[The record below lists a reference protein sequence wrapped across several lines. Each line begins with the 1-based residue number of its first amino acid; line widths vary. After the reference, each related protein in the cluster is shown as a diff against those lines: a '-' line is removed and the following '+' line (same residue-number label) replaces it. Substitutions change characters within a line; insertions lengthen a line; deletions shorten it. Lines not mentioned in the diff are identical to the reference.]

1 MSEIVKCPCCSD
13 TLVPAIY
20 NDYCECK
27 NCWFRC
33 DKAALPRI
41 AAAMELAK
49 AESWEEETDDVR
61 AYLNGILED
70 CDAWDEIVN
79 TNISAERAVFDARN
93 RVLEVFK

>member
-1 MSEIVKCPCCSD
+1 MSEIVKCPCCSG

-41 AAAMELAK
+41 VVAMELAM
-49 AESWEEETDDVR
+49 ATANFGNAFGADELRIDGEEGDEQVN
-61 AYLNGILED
+61 ALNNATL
-70 CDAWDEIVN
+70 
-79 TNISAERAVFDARN
+79 